1 MAGHPRFRGREGGFQ
16 DLRWCLGG
24 GLRPAGQIWDV
35 CIPNW
40 RLTPS
45 GRESKIN
52 IEQTGIQASRPEEST
67 LPVSVRTASPVP
79 RCKMSKVITN
89 AAYRKSRG
97 TDKPFSG
104 SDQQANA
111 IWIESIRRDKWH
123 SARAA
128 SPAKPAPQP
137 AE

>member
-1 MAGHPRFRGREGGFQ
+1 M
-16 DLRWCLGG
+16 
-24 GLRPAGQIWDV
+24 
-35 CIPNW
+35 
-40 RLTPS
+40 
-45 GRESKIN
+45 SKI
-52 IEQTGIQASRPEEST
+52 
-67 LPVSVRTASPVP
+67 
-79 RCKMSKVITN
+79 ITN

-128 SPAKPAPQP
+128 PPAKPAPQP